1 MKEKDLFNA
10 INDIDL
16 KYVKAAWKAE
26 EAAGEDEALSPVTP
40 VIVQSAKKSPMRIF
54 GGAAA
59 CVGVLGVA
67 AAVVMVSGSGSINTS
82 SPLSP
87 GAENSVSLTEASAS
101 DISVISTSDN
111 AAIEE
116 NWKKL
121 RAGNENYVADDPVEA
136 VKKELAHF
144 ESSECSSLE
153 LYSLDYDLDRLAHQ
167 IEFEEENHRLEQTY
181 GITDM
186 EKMTVITANISAEP
200 KDNSG
205 NLKAENCRW
214 YLLIRDEA
222 GNWYIETIAEESNS
236 AFSEAQEPWVSLKEE
251 QKDIT
256 DKEAL
261 TALRNYLNK
270 LYGDDQTFVADLVR
284 RQDDQSRAELMISE
298 KAAAEYGVS
307 PFADPEGT
315 DAGHVVGAE
324 AIFHTKN
331 EKGQNHY
338 RYKNY
343 ALICSSEGNWYIPE
357 KLQDGAYFEEWTQ
370 EENWDKLLQNEKEH
384 YGGCSDSDPLEVA
397 RKAANAFISQG
408 GVLSAH
414 TEGCY
419 HYDNEDEHYI
429 HIPYAGSKEYYEAVA
444 KYKYGVQDAG
454 RVAIVVSQFEA
465 ELDPNKF
472 YGNSHIDG
480 QLYILIQDSEGV
492 WHIESHVDSLK

>member
-82 SPLSP
+82 SPLNP

-384 YGGCSDSDPLEVA
+384 YGGCFDSDPLEVA
-397 RKAANAFISQG
+397 RKAAKAFISQG

-419 HYDNEDEHYI
+419 HYDDEPEHYI

>member
-59 CVGVLGVA
+59 CVGVLGAA
-67 AAVVMVSGSGSINTS
+67 AAVIMVSGSGNITS

-87 GAENSVSLTEASAS
+87 GTESGVSLTEASTS
-101 DISVISTSDN
+101 DISVILTSDN
-111 AAIEE
+111 AFIEE

-144 ESSECSSLE
+144 ESNECSSLE
-153 LYSLDYDLDRLAHQ
+153 LYSIDYDLDRIAHQ
-167 IEFEEENHRLEQTY
+167 IEFEEKNHRLEQTY

-222 GNWYIETIAEESNS
+222 GNWYIETIAEESDS
-236 AFSEAQEPWVSLKEE
+236 AFSEEQEPWVSLKEK

-256 DKEAL
+256 DKDAL
-261 TALRNYLNK
+261 TTLQNYLNK
-270 LYGDDQTFVADLVR
+270 LYGSDGTFTADLIR
-284 RQDDQSRAELMISE
+284 LQDDQSRAEIMISE
-298 KAAAEYGVS
+298 AAAAKYGIS
-307 PFADPEGT
+307 PFGENHEFAHGFAT
-315 DAGHVVGAE
+315 AE
-324 AIFHTKN
+324 TIFHTKD

-338 RYKNY
+338 RYENY
-343 ALICSSEGNWYIPE
+343 ALICSLDGNWYIPE
-357 KLQDGAYFEEWTQ
+357 EFKSGAYTEEWTQ
-370 EENWDKLLQNEKEH
+370 EDMWEKMLENEKEH
-384 YGGCSDSDPLEVA
+384 YGSCSDSDPLEVA

>member
-144 ESSECSSLE
+144 ESNECSSLE

-181 GITDM
+181 GTTDM

-261 TALRNYLNK
+261 TTLQNYLNK
-270 LYGDDQTFVADLVR
+270 LYGSDGTFTADLIR
-284 RQDDQSRAELMISE
+284 LQDDQSRAEIMISE
-298 KAAAEYGVS
+298 AAAAKYGIS
-307 PFADPEGT
+307 PFGENHEFAHGFAT
-315 DAGHVVGAE
+315 AE
-324 AIFHTKN
+324 TIFHTKD

-338 RYKNY
+338 RYENY
-343 ALICSSEGNWYIPE
+343 ALICSLDGNWYIPE
-357 KLQDGAYFEEWTQ
+357 EFKSGAYTEERTQ
-370 EENWDKLLQNEKEH
+370 EDMWEKMLENEKEH
-384 YGGCSDSDPLEVA
+384 YGSCSDSDPLEVA

-419 HYDNEDEHYI
+419 YYDDEPEHYI